1 LEQEKAER
9 RMTARSMGSAYMEW
23 VKTSTAG
30 AKYNLAN
37 SGVKSYP
44 LASLPVDFQALQ
56 LTGPGAYGYRPLV
69 EALARKCGVASECVA
84 TALGT
89 SGANHLAMAVL
100 IEPGDEV
107 LIEHPGY
114 PLLWEAAS
122 YHGADV
128 KFFERRAEEKFAIDV
143 DALRKLITAKTKLIV
158 LTNLHNPS
166 CALSD
171 VATLQEIGS
180 LGPRV
185 LVDEVYLDLLY
196 ENTPETA
203 FKLGEQFVVTNSL
216 TKVYGLSGPRCGW
229 VLAAP
234 EIVKKIYRLNDLFGV
249 NNPYVTDQISCV
261 ALAHLPE
268 IAKWSR
274 DLLAKHRTI
283 ANEFLAATP
292 ALESEP
298 LTVGTVIFPKVR
310 VPADELCQILRDRY
324 ETVITPGHFF
334 GAPDYVRI
342 GIGGETAILTEG
354 LARVHAALAELSL

>member
-1 LEQEKAER
+1 
-9 RMTARSMGSAYMEW
+9 MTPRSMGSAYMEW
-23 VKTSTAG
+23 VKTCTAG

-44 LASLPVDFQALQ
+44 LANLPVDFQSLQ
-56 LTGPGAYGYRPLV
+56 LTGPGAYGYPPLV
-69 EALARKCGVASECVA
+69 EALARKCGVANDCVA

-100 IEPGDEV
+100 IGPGDEV
-107 LIEHPGY
+107 LVEHPGY

-128 KFFERRAEEKFAIDV
+128 KFFERRAEDKFAIDL
-143 DALRKLITAKTKLIV
+143 DSLRNLVTPKTKLIII
-158 LTNLHNPS
+158 TNLHNPS
-166 CALSD
+166 CALTET
-171 VATLQEIGS
+171 ATLQEIGN

-196 ENTPETA
+196 DKTPETS

-234 EIVKKIYRLNDLFGV
+234 EIVQKIYRLNDLFGV

-268 IAKWSR
+268 IAHWSR
-274 DLLAKHRTI
+274 DLLAKHRLI

-292 ALESEP
+292 ALATDP
-298 LTVGTVIFPKVR
+298 LTAGTVIFPKVP
-310 VPADELCQILRDRY
+310 VSADKLCQLLRDRY
-324 ETVITPGHFF
+324 ETIITPGSFF
-334 GAPDYVRI
+334 GAPDHVRI

-354 LARVHAALAELSL
+354 LARVGAALKELS

>member
-1 LEQEKAER
+1 
-9 RMTARSMGSAYMEW
+9 MTARSMGSTYMEW
-23 VKTSTAG
+23 VKTRTAG
-30 AKYNLAN
+30 VKYNLAN

-44 LASLPVDFQALQ
+44 LASLRVDFNALQ
-56 LTGPGAYGYRPLV
+56 LTGPGAYGYPPLV
-69 EALARKCGVASECVA
+69 EALARKSGVVNDCVA

-100 IEPGDEV
+100 IEPGDDV
-107 LIEHPGY
+107 LVEHPGY

-122 YHGADV
+122 YHGAEV
-128 KFFERRAEEKFAIDV
+128 RFFERRAEDKFGVNV
-143 DALRKLITAKTKLIV
+143 DDLRQMVTGKTKLIV

-166 CALSD
+166 CALLD
-171 VATLQEIGS
+171 QATLREIGS

-196 ENTPETA
+196 ENTPETS

-268 IAKWSR
+268 IAQWSR
-274 DLLAKHRTI
+274 DLLAKHRVI

-292 ALESEP
+292 ALESDP
-298 LTVGTVIFPKVR
+298 LTAGTVIFPKVP
-310 VPADELCQILRDRY
+310 VPVDKLCQALRDRY

-334 GAPDYVRI
+334 GAPDRVRI

-354 LARVHAALAELSL
+354 LARVGAALSELGS

>member
-1 LEQEKAER
+1 
-9 RMTARSMGSAYMEW
+9 MGSAYMEW
-23 VKTSTAG
+23 VKTCTAG
-30 AKYNLAN
+30 AKHNLAN

-44 LASLPVDFQALQ
+44 LSSLPVDFQSLQ

-69 EALARKCGVASECVA
+69 EALARKSGVAPECVA

-89 SGANHLAMAVL
+89 SGANHLAIAVL

-107 LIEHPGY
+107 IVEHPGY
-114 PLLWEAAS
+114 PLLWECAS
-122 YHGADV
+122 YHGAEV
-128 KFFERRAEEKFAIDV
+128 KFFERRAEDKFAVDV
-143 DALRKLITAKTKLIV
+143 AALRKLVTPKTKLIV

-166 CALSD
+166 CALMD
-171 VATLQEIGS
+171 TATLKEIGS

-196 ENTPETA
+196 DQTQQTS
-203 FKLGEQFVVTNSL
+203 FKLGDQFVVTNSL

-261 ALAHLPE
+261 ALQNIPA
-268 IAKWSR
+268 IAQWSR
-274 DLLAKHRTI
+274 ELLAKHRTI
-283 ANEFLAATP
+283 ANEFLAANP
-292 ALESEP
+292 ALETEP
-298 LTVGTVIFPKVR
+298 LTAGTVIFPKVP
-310 VPADELCQILRDRY
+310 VPVDQLCQLLRDKY
-324 ETVITPGHFF
+324 ETIITPGHFF
-334 GAPDYVRI
+334 GAPNRVRI

-354 LARVHAALAELSL
+354 LARVHSALSELLTR

>member
-1 LEQEKAER
+1 
-9 RMTARSMGSAYMEW
+9 MTRSMGSAYMEW
-23 VKTSTAG
+23 VKTSTA

-44 LASLPVDFQALQ
+44 LANLPVDFAALQ

-69 EALARKCGVASECVA
+69 EALARKCGVASDCLA

-107 LIEHPGY
+107 LVEHPGY

-122 YHGADV
+122 YHGAEV
-128 KFFERRAEEKFAIDV
+128 KFFERRAETKFAVDV
-143 DALRKLITAKTKLIV
+143 DELRKLVTAKTKLIV

-166 CALSD
+166 CALLD
-171 VATLQEIGS
+171 LATLREIGN
-180 LGPRV
+180 LGPHV
-185 LVDEVYLDLLY
+185 LVDEVYLDLLW
-196 ENTPETA
+196 EKAPETS
-203 FKLGEQFVVTNSL
+203 FSLGEQFVVTNSL
-216 TKVYGLSGPRCGW
+216 TKVYGLSGVRCGW

-261 ALAHLPE
+261 ALQHLPE

-274 DLLAKHRTI
+274 ELLDKHRGI
-283 ANEFLAATP
+283 ANEFLSATP
-292 ALESEP
+292 ELESEP
-298 LTVGTVIFPKVR
+298 LTAGTVIFLRSPVAVEK
-310 VPADELCQILRDRY
+310 LCNLLREKY

-334 GAPDYVRI
+334 GAPERVRI
-342 GIGGETAILTEG
+342 GIGGETAIFTEG
-354 LARVHAALAELSL
+354 LARVRLALRELLLC

>member
-1 LEQEKAER
+1 
-9 RMTARSMGSAYMEW
+9 MGSAYMEW
-23 VKTSTAG
+23 VKTSTA
-30 AKYNLAN
+30 ATYNLAN
-37 SGVKSYP
+37 SGIKSYP
-44 LASLPVDFQALQ
+44 LASLPVNFQALQ

-69 EALARKCGVASECVA
+69 EALARKCGVSNESVA

-122 YHGADV
+122 YHGAEV
-128 KFFERRAEEKFAIDV
+128 RFFERRAEDKFAIDV
-143 DALRKLITAKTKLIV
+143 DALRKLVGPKTKLIV

-166 CALSD
+166 CAQTSE
-171 VATLQEIGS
+171 ATLREIGS

-185 LVDEVYLDLLY
+185 LVDEVYLDLLF
-196 ENTPETA
+196 ENAPETS

-216 TKVYGLSGPRCGW
+216 TKVYGLSGVRCGW

-234 EIVKKIYRLNDLFGV
+234 DIVKRIYRLNDLFGV

-261 ALAHLPE
+261 ALQHLAE
-268 IAKWSR
+268 IAEWSR
-274 DLLAKHRTI
+274 EWLAKHRRI
-283 ANEFLAATP
+283 ANDFLAVTP
-292 ALESEP
+292 ELECEP
-298 LTVGTVIFPKVR
+298 LSVGTVIFPR
-310 VPADELCQILRDRY
+310 VLVPVDELCQLLRERY

-334 GAPDYVRI
+334 GAPERVRI
-342 GIGGETAILTEG
+342 GIGGETAILQEG
-354 LARVHAALAELSL
+354 LARVGAALKELRDDA

>member
-1 LEQEKAER
+1 
-9 RMTARSMGSAYMEW
+9 MEW
-23 VKTSTAG
+23 VKTCTAA

-44 LASLPVDFQALQ
+44 LSSLPVDFQALQ

-69 EALARKCGVASECVA
+69 EALARKCDVPSDCVA

-100 IEPGDEV
+100 IEPGDQV
-107 LIEHPGY
+107 LIEHPSY
-114 PLLWEAAS
+114 PLLWECAS
-122 YHGADV
+122 YHGAEV
-128 KFFERRAEEKFAIDV
+128 KFFERRAESKFAINV
-143 DALRKLITAKTKLIV
+143 DALRKLITPKTKLIV

-166 CALSD
+166 CALTGTT
-171 VATLQEIGS
+171 TLREIGS

-196 ENTPETA
+196 DKTPETS
-203 FKLGEQFVVTNSL
+203 FKLGEQFVVTSSL

-234 EIVKKIYRLNDLFGV
+234 EIVKRIYRLNDLFGV

-261 ALAHLPE
+261 ALEHLPQ

-274 DLLAKHRTI
+274 DLLTKHRAI
-283 ANEFLAATP
+283 ANDFLAATP
-292 ALESEP
+292 TLESDP
-298 LTVGTVIFPKVR
+298 LTAGTVIFPKAS
-310 VPADELCQILRDRY
+310 VPVDQLCQLLRDRY

-334 GAPDYVRI
+334 GAPDRVRI
-342 GIGGETAILTEG
+342 GIGGETPILTEG
-354 LARVHAALAELSL
+354 LARVSAALKELTR

>member
-1 LEQEKAER
+1 
-9 RMTARSMGSAYMEW
+9 MTPRSMGSAYMVW
-23 VKTSTAG
+23 VKTCTAG

-44 LASLPVDFQALQ
+44 LSSLPVDFQSLQ
-56 LTGPGAYGYRPLV
+56 LTGPGAYGYRLLV
-69 EALARKCGVASECVA
+69 EALARKNGVASDCVA

-89 SGANHLAMAVL
+89 SGANHLAMATL

-114 PLLWEAAS
+114 PLLWECAS
-122 YHGADV
+122 YHGAEV
-128 KFFERRAEEKFAIDV
+128 KFFERRAEDKFAVDV
-143 DALRKLITAKTKLIV
+143 EALRKLVTPKTKLIV
-158 LTNLHNPS
+158 MTNLHNPS
-166 CALSD
+166 CALTD
-171 VATLQEIGS
+171 TATLREIGS

-196 ENTPETA
+196 DKTPETS

-261 ALAHLPE
+261 ALEHLPE
-268 IAKWSR
+268 IAKWSH
-274 DLLAKHRTI
+274 DLLAKHRVI

-298 LTVGTVIFPKVR
+298 LTAGTVIFPKVP
-310 VPADELCQILRDRY
+310 VSVNKLCHLLRDQY

-334 GAPDYVRI
+334 GAPDRVRI
-342 GIGGETAILTEG
+342 GIGGETAIFTEG
-354 LARVHAALAELSL
+354 LARVGAALTSLTEPKRK

>member
-1 LEQEKAER
+1 
-9 RMTARSMGSAYMEW
+9 MTRSMGSAYMEW
-23 VKTSTAG
+23 VKTSTA
-30 AKYNLAN
+30 AAYNLAN

-44 LASLPVDFQALQ
+44 LVSLPVDFQALQ
-56 LTGPGAYGYRPLV
+56 LTGPGAYGYHPLV
-69 EALARKCGVASECVA
+69 EALARKCGVPNECVA

-128 KFFERRAEEKFAIDV
+128 KFFERRPQDKFAIDV
-143 DALRKLITAKTKLIV
+143 DELSELVTAKTKLIV

-166 CALSD
+166 CVLTSE
-171 VATLQEIGS
+171 ATLREIGS

-185 LVDEVYLDLLY
+185 LVDEVYLDLLFDQ
-196 ENTPETA
+196 TPETS

-216 TKVYGLSGPRCGW
+216 TKVYGLSGVRCGW
-229 VLAAP
+229 IVAAP
-234 EIVKKIYRLNDLFGV
+234 DIVRKIYRLNDLFGV

-261 ALAHLPE
+261 ALKHLPE
-268 IAKWSR
+268 IARWSR
-274 DLLAKHRTI
+274 ELLAMHRAI
-283 ANEFLAATP
+283 ANDFLAATP
-292 ALESEP
+292 ELESEP
-298 LTVGTVIFPKVR
+298 LTAGTVIFPR
-310 VPADELCQILRDRY
+310 VPVPVEKLCQLLRERY

-334 GAPDYVRI
+334 GAPDRVRI
-342 GIGGETAILTEG
+342 GIGGETAIFQEG
-354 LARVHAALAELSL
+354 LARVGAALKELIRS

>member
-1 LEQEKAER
+1 
-9 RMTARSMGSAYMEW
+9 MTRSMGSAYMEW
-23 VKTSTAG
+23 VKTSTSA
-30 AKYNLAN
+30 AYNLAN

-44 LASLPVDFQALQ
+44 LANLRVDFQALQ
-56 LTGPGAYGYRPLV
+56 LTGPGAYGYRPLA
-69 EALARKCGVASECVA
+69 EAIARKCDVPVDCVA

-122 YHGADV
+122 YHGAEV
-128 KFFERRAEEKFAIDV
+128 KFFERRAEAQFAVDV
-143 DALRKLITAKTKLIV
+143 DALRKLVTAKTKLIV

-166 CALSD
+166 CALMD
-171 VATLQEIGS
+171 EATLREIGG

-196 ENTPETA
+196 ENTPETS

-216 TKVYGLSGPRCGW
+216 TKVYGLSGVRCGW
-229 VLAAP
+229 VLATP

-261 ALAHLPE
+261 AFEHLAE
-268 IAKWSR
+268 IAQWSR
-274 DLLAKHRTI
+274 ELLAKHRAI
-283 ANEFLAATP
+283 ANDFLAVTP
-292 ALESEP
+292 ELEGEP
-298 LTVGTVIFPKVR
+298 LTAGTVIFPR
-310 VPADELCQILRDRY
+310 VPVPVETLCQVLRERY
-324 ETVITPGHFF
+324 QTVITPGHFF
-334 GAPDYVRI
+334 GAPDRVRI
-342 GIGGETAILTEG
+342 GIGGETVVFKEG
-354 LARVHAALAELSL
+354 LARVRAALKELSRK

>member
-1 LEQEKAER
+1 
-9 RMTARSMGSAYMEW
+9 MGSAYMEW
-23 VKTSTAG
+23 VKTRTAM
-30 AKYNLAN
+30 KYNLAN

-56 LTGPGAYGYRPLV
+56 LTGSGAYGYTPLV
-69 EALARKCGVASECVA
+69 EALARKCGVPGDCVA

-89 SGANHLAMAVL
+89 SGANHLAMAAL

-107 LIEHPGY
+107 LIEQPGY
-114 PLLWEAAS
+114 PLIWEAAS
-122 YHGADV
+122 YHGANV

-143 DALRKLITAKTKLIV
+143 DALRKLVTSRTTLIV

-166 CALSD
+166 CALTD
-171 VATLQEIGS
+171 GATLREIGG

-185 LVDEVYLDLLY
+185 LVDEVYLDLLG
-196 ENTPETA
+196 ERTPETS

-216 TKVYGLSGPRCGW
+216 TKVYGLSGVRCGW

-261 ALAHLPE
+261 ALECLPE
-268 IAKWSR
+268 IAQWSR
-274 DLLAKHRTI
+274 ELLAKHRAI
-283 ANEFLAATP
+283 VNEFLAATP
-292 ALESEP
+292 ELESDP
-298 LTVGTVIFPKVR
+298 LAVGTVIFPR
-310 VPADELCQILRDRY
+310 VTVPVDNLCQVLRERY

-334 GAPDYVRI
+334 GASERVRI
-342 GIGGETAILTEG
+342 GIGGETAILQEG
-354 LARVHAALAELSL
+354 LARVREALKQRSI